1 MILKDIAGD
10 PELKSDFPLRVALSE
25 EFLYLM
31 KINLCCQQPF
41 PPLTGVSSCPE

>member
-1 MILKDIAGD
+1 MIVKGTAGD
-10 PELKSDFPLRVALSE
+10 PELKSYFPPRMALSQ

-41 PPLTGVSSCPE
+41 PRF